1 MNTVK
6 IHINRLGAVRDSE
19 VELKPLMIFSGES
32 GLGKSYV
39 AILVHY
45 VYKLLSENR
54 LQNFF
59 LANGWDV
66 DTLTVT
72 SPQNGTFTVQSS
84 QLLQW
89 INEDACHYMRD
100 SVGNPELPVD
110 VSIQLPITQLLYT
123 FTYRT
128 VLIGMEGKEESN
140 VVFELN
146 GDLNLRV
153 EGNVKSLGGMP
164 WAILLQNSLNRE
176 IFGATNIDQTFCMV
190 PGRGALLNIPY
201 TAQDRLKNSKD
212 NKDNKD
218 IYSEFLSDWDIVRT
232 MDPHKERDTDLV
244 ARLYDINGGQIEI
257 DEDEKVIYRLTDGK
271 PMPINAAA
279 SSIKEL
285 APLYVLLDKYPS
297 SRLSVLFEEPEA
309 HLHPQKQVSIA
320 DFVVSA
326 IGHGMHLQ
334 ITTHSDYFLRRIN
347 DRIFLGKIR
356 DLSEPTYKSTIE
368 KYRYTDLTITS
379 SVIGAYLLRRVG
391 ADEVKVIPQSLEKGI
406 PYESFYDVI
415 RKDSRHSLDIQQ
427 TYYKLIEKDAE

>member
-6 IHINRLGAVRDSE
+6 IHIKRLGAVRDS
-19 VELKPLMIFSGES
+19 VIELKPLMIFSGES

-45 VYKLLSENR
+45 VYKFLSENR

-66 DTLTVT
+66 DTLTET
-72 SPQNGTFTVQSS
+72 SPQNGSFTVQST

-89 INEDACHYMRD
+89 INEDACQYMRD

-110 VSIQLPITQLLYT
+110 VSFQLPITQLFYT

-128 VLIGMEGKEESN
+128 VLIGMEGKEESS

-164 WAILLQNSLNRE
+164 WAMLLQSFLNRE
-176 IFGATNIDQTFCMV
+176 IFGSTNIDQTFCMV

-201 TAQDRLKNSKD
+201 TAQDRLRNSKD
-212 NKDNKD
+212 SKD

-232 MDPHKERDTDLV
+232 MDPHKERDTELV

-297 SRLSVLFEEPEA
+297 SHLSVLFEEPEA

-320 DFVVSA
+320 DFVVNA

-347 DRIFLGKIR
+347 DRIFLGMIR
-356 DLSEPTYKSTIE
+356 DLSETTYKSSIE

-391 ADEVKVIPQSLEKGI
+391 TDDVKIISQSLDKGI

>member
-6 IHINRLGAVRDSE
+6 IHIKRLGAVRDSV

-45 VYKLLSENR
+45 VYKILSENR

-66 DTLTVT
+66 DTLTET
-72 SPQNGTFTVQSS
+72 SPQNGSFTVQSP

-89 INEDACHYMRD
+89 INEDACQYMRD

-110 VSIQLPITQLLYT
+110 VSFQLPITQLFYT

-128 VLIGMEGKEESN
+128 VLIGMEGKEESS

-164 WAILLQNSLNRE
+164 WAMLLQSSLNRE
-176 IFGATNIDQTFCMV
+176 IFGARNIDQTFCMV

-212 NKDNKD
+212 SKD

-232 MDPHKERDTDLV
+232 MAPHKERDTELV

-297 SRLSVLFEEPEA
+297 SHLSVLFEEPEA

-347 DRIFLGKIR
+347 DRIFLGMIR
-356 DLSEPTYKSTIE
+356 DISEPTYKSSIE
-368 KYRYTDLTITS
+368 KYRYTDLTITP

-391 ADEVKVIPQSLEKGI
+391 TDDVKIISQSLDKGI

>member
-6 IHINRLGAVRDSE
+6 IIINRLGAVRNSV

-45 VYKLLSENR
+45 VYKLLSESR

-59 LANGWDV
+59 LANEWDV
-66 DTLTVT
+66 DKLAET
-72 SPQNGTFTVQSS
+72 SPQNGTFTAQSS

-89 INEDACHYMRD
+89 INEDACKYMRE

-110 VSIQLPITQLLYT
+110 VSFQLPLTQLFYN

-128 VLIGMEGKEESN
+128 VLFGMEGKEESS

-164 WAILLQNSLNRE
+164 WSMLLQTSLKKE
-176 IFGATNIDQTFCMV
+176 IFGVNNIDQTFCMV

-212 NKDNKD
+212 NKDIN
-218 IYSEFLSDWDIVRT
+218 SEFLSDWDIVRT
-232 MDPHKERDTDLV
+232 MAPHKERDTELV
-244 ARLYDINGGQIEI
+244 ERLYNINGGQIEL
-257 DEDEKVIYRLTDGK
+257 DEDEKVIYRLSEGK

-297 SRLSVLFEEPEA
+297 NHLSILFEEPEA

-320 DFVVSA
+320 DFVVRA

-334 ITTHSDYFLRRIN
+334 ITTHSDYFLRRLN
-347 DRIFLGKIR
+347 DRIFLGMIR
-356 DLSEPTYKSTIE
+356 AISEKAYQTTIE
-368 KYRYTDLTITS
+368 RYGYSDLTLS
-379 SVIGAYLLRRVG
+379 SSLVGAYLLRRIG
-391 ADEVKVIPQSLEKGI
+391 ADEVKIIPQSLDRGI

-415 RKDSRHSLDIQQ
+415 RKDSRNSLNIQQ
-427 TYYKLIEKDAE
+427 TYFKLIEKDAE